1 MGLVNIDLRALRK
14 QNHEI
19 REASIMRGNPTT
31 QQPIRRM
38 AALFLAPAMILY
50 LILFIY
56 PALRAFYISL
66 FDWNGFTSSMKFIG
80 LKNFQELFGDASFW
94 NVAVKNSVRITFL
107 GGAAIFAIAFLLCAT
122 LSTNIK
128 GKKFFRALIF
138 FPSVINP
145 IAVAILWTF
154 IYNNKWGLLN
164 NLLGIF
170 GIDPVVWM
178 TPGRLFWAILVA
190 MVWMWSGF
198 YCVIL
203 LAALDRVPQSHIEA
217 AQLAGASEWTIFFK
231 IKIPMIWDV
240 LITTLTLWGIN
251 SIKEFA
257 LLYAWGGGVDIPPA
271 DATNIAVRMY
281 VTAFGKRV
289 TIYRMGYSTAMGV
302 LMFVGVALVVGLIAM
317 IMKRDK
323 IEY

>member
-1 MGLVNIDLRALRK
+1 
-14 QNHEI
+14 
-19 REASIMRGNPTT
+19 MRGNPTM
-31 QQPIRRM
+31 QKPIRRM
-38 AALFLAPAMILY
+38 AALFLAPA
-50 LILFIY
+50 LIMYACLFVY
-56 PALRAFYISL
+56 PAARAFYISL

-80 LKNFQELFGDASFW
+80 LNNFRELFGDSTFW
-94 NVAVKNSVRITFL
+94 SVAVKNSLMITFV
-107 GGAAIFAIAFLLCAT
+107 GGSLIFAVAFLLCGV
-122 LSTNIK
+122 LSTDIK

-164 NLLGIF
+164 NFLGLF
-170 GIDPVVWM
+170 GLKGIVWM
-178 TPGRLFWAILVA
+178 KPETLLWAILVA
-190 MVWMWSGF
+190 MVWMNSGF

-203 LAALDRVPQSHIEA
+203 LAALDRVPQNHIEA
-217 AQLAGASEWTIFFK
+217 ARLAGASEATIFFK
-231 IKIPMIWDV
+231 IKLPMIWDV
-240 LITTLTLWGIN
+240 LVTSLTLWGIN

-271 DATNIAVRMY
+271 GATNIAVKMY
-281 VTAFGKRV
+281 ITAFGKRI

-302 LMFVGVALVVGLIAM
+302 IMFLSVALVVGLVAL
-317 IMKRDK
+317 IMKRDR

>member
-1 MGLVNIDLRALRK
+1 MGENLTMK
-14 QNHEI
+14 K
-19 REASIMRGNPTT
+19 
-31 QQPIRRM
+31 PIRRM
-38 AALFLAPAMILY
+38 AACFLAPALILY
-50 LILFIY
+50 VCLFLY
-56 PALRAFYISL
+56 PAARAFYISF
-66 FDWNGFTSSMKFIG
+66 FDWNGFTSSMRFVG
-80 LKNFQELFGDASFW
+80 LSNFKELFHDKAFW
-94 NVAVKNSVRITFL
+94 SVAVKNSLLITFA
-107 GGAAIFAIAFLLCAT
+107 GGALIFAVAFLLCGV

-164 NLLGIF
+164 NLLGLF
-170 GIDPVVWM
+170 GIKGVVWM
-178 TPGRLFWAILVA
+178 APETLFWAILAA
-190 MVWMWSGF
+190 MVWMNSGF

-217 AQLAGASEWTIFFK
+217 ARLAGASEAVIFFK

-240 LITTLTLWGIN
+240 LITSLTLWGIN

-271 DATNIAVRMY
+271 GATNIAVKMY
-281 VTAFGKRV
+281 ITAFGKRV

-302 LMFVGVALVVGLIAM
+302 LMFVSVALIVGLIAM